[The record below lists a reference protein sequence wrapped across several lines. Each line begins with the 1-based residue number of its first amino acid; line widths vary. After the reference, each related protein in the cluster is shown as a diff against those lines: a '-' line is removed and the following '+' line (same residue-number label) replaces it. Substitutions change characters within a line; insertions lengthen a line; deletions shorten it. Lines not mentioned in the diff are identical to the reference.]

1 MTTLPQGL
9 RTVLVVEDD
18 PHLSAGLV
26 ENLRAEGYVV
36 HTVAD
41 GRAALDWL
49 RDDNCDLVVLDVMLP
64 HIDGYTVCRTMRE
77 KGNNIPVLFLTARGD
92 PQDRILGL
100 EAGGDDYL
108 AKPFHLQELL
118 LRVRAILRRREWYQ
132 NASTSPADATL
143 RFGGNEVD
151 FRAFRGRSWNGATQ
165 ELTEKEAMILKALA
179 EHPGE
184 IVSREDLLERVGLR
198 RVPLDSHRGQF
209 YSTPAQAF
217 RARSGRSASLS
228 HRVGR
233 GLPVPHRGRER
244 SPIAAGSEVRV
255 EP

>member
-1 MTTLPQGL
+1 MTTPPQAL

-64 HIDGYTVCRTMRE
+64 HIDGYAVCRTLRE
-77 KGNNIPVLFLTARGD
+77 QGNNTPVLFLTARGD

-118 LRVRAILRRREWYQ
+118 LR
-132 NASTSPADATL
+132 
-143 RFGGNEVD
+143 
-151 FRAFRGRSWNGATQ
+151 
-165 ELTEKEAMILKALA
+165 
-179 EHPGE
+179 
-184 IVSREDLLERVGLR
+184 
-198 RVPLDSHRGQF
+198 
-209 YSTPAQAF
+209 
-217 RARSGRSASLS
+217 
-228 HRVGR
+228 
-233 GLPVPHRGRER
+233 
-244 SPIAAGSEVRV
+244 
-255 EP
+255 

>member
-1 MTTLPQGL
+1 MTTLSQAL

-64 HIDGYTVCRTMRE
+64 HIDGYTVCRTLRE
-77 KGNNIPVLFLTARGD
+77 KGNNTPVLFLTARGD

-132 NASTSPADATL
+132 NASASPGDATL
-143 RFGGNEVD
+143 R
-151 FRAFRGRSWNGATQ
+151 
-165 ELTEKEAMILKALA
+165 L
-179 EHPGE
+179 
-184 IVSREDLLERVGLR
+184 
-198 RVPLDSHRGQF
+198 
-209 YSTPAQAF
+209 
-217 RARSGRSASLS
+217 SLI
-228 HRVGR
+228 H
-233 GLPVPHRGRER
+233 
-244 SPIAAGSEVRV
+244 I
-255 EP
+255 